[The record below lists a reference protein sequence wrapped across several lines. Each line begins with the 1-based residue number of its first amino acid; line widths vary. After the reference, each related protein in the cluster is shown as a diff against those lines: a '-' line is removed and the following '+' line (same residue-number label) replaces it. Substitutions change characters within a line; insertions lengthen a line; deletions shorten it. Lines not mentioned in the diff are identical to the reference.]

1 MSNDN
6 TNEINKP
13 SGRGAYFYNKKVKQA
28 EQDKIFRKQYERIG
42 KKTTSIF
49 KNCIIY
55 VNGHTIPGRLQI
67 HDMVI
72 LNGGKFLHHLSSKGA
87 ATHIIA
93 NSLPPKKRIE
103 FKNYKVLKPQWI
115 IDCIRQEK
123 ILPWQDYSILSNDDT
138 QQNLILDKSVTTN
151 KPTNNFKQTI
161 PNQVPKII
169 PKGNA
174 PPNCKDPN
182 FLTDYF
188 QYSRLHHLSEW
199 KASLRQNFIESY
211 KGTQLLP
218 HLETKYTILHI
229 DFDCF
234 FVTVAYLF
242 RDKRKTPLLDFDKDP
257 IIVCHGSKASDIA
270 SCNYAARKLGIKNGM
285 WVGTA
290 EKMLPKD
297 IKLTSLPYEFENIDN
312 TSKTFYNIL
321 QAVDQFH
328 YVLPVSIDEA
338 ICVMKVDAMQNKLT
352 LQGLCNALRQKIK
365 LETGGCIVS
374 VGVADSLVLAR
385 LALKNAKPNGISIFD
400 NDMDDDPDKVI
411 EFWSSF
417 KIDDLPGVGRSTLKK
432 LRNRFPKVKTLQQ
445 LREGC
450 SDMKTIQTCLGNK
463 LGEKVYLAIQGKDDD
478 ESARIIYDPFDMFER
493 KSISIDINWGIRFE
507 FMDDID
513 RFLDICTAYM
523 VNEKMAE
530 YKKCTS
536 SITLKLMKRC
546 ADAPIDPAKYMGMGR
561 CDPFSTTSRLGV
573 PTNDVGIIATELK
586 HMLRTL
592 PVPPLE
598 LRGISI
604 QFNKL
609 VGVNETKPTSVKK
622 GGLSLLYQNDAVTT
636 PIRSE
641 SSRSPNIFAEHGS
654 DPHRKYKRLKCSPVK
669 EKQYQEETNQKKVYQ
684 EQFFKELPTQI
695 RNELQHEITITNKVK
710 DSKLKRMKDELQR
723 REKAIKNMNS
733 HFMNSDSIFAPIK
746 FQKETSFKKICLMI
760 SDWVRESIKDR
771 GPHSRDLQFFKKYI
785 NKLCDSDR
793 VHLVLRLADMI
804 STILNLMTDQYG
816 SEEGFAEWETILIKY
831 ILPSMKRNRHNFQ
844 TERKLDIEYD
854 I

>member
-6 TNEINKP
+6 SNQINKP
-13 SGRGAYFYNKKVKQA
+13 SGRGSYFYNKKVKQA
-28 EQDKIFRKQYERIG
+28 EQDKIFRKQYEKIG
-42 KKTTSIF
+42 KKTTTIF

-72 LNGGKFLHHLSSKGA
+72 LNGGNFLHHLSSKGA

-115 IDCIRQEK
+115 IDCIKQEK
-123 ILPWQDYSILSNDDT
+123 LLPWQNYSILSKDDT
-138 QQNLILDKSVTTN
+138 QQNLVLDRSTVTT
-151 KPTNNFKQTI
+151 PINNSKQVV
-161 PNQVPKII
+161 PNQQSKT
-169 PKGNA
+169 NA

-182 FLTDYF
+182 FLIDYF
-188 QYSRLHHLSEW
+188 KHSRLHHLSEW

-218 HLETKYTILHI
+218 HLETNYTILHI

-234 FVTVAYLF
+234 FATVAYLF

-257 IIVCHGSKASDIA
+257 IVVCHGSKASDIA

-290 EKMLPKD
+290 EKMLPNG

-338 ICVMKVDAMQNKLT
+338 ICVMNVDAMQSKQT
-352 LQGLCNALRQKIK
+352 LRGLCNALRQRIK
-365 LETGGCIVS
+365 LETGGCVVS
-374 VGVADSLVLAR
+374 VGVGDSLVLAR

-400 NDMDDDPDKVI
+400 NDMNDDQDEIIK
-411 EFWSSF
+411 FWSSF

-432 LRNRFPKVKTLQQ
+432 LHEKYPKVKTLQQ
-445 LREGC
+445 LREVVD
-450 SDMKTIQTCLGNK
+450 DMKTLKVCLGNK

-493 KSISIDINWGIRFE
+493 KSISIDVNWGIRFE
-507 FMDDID
+507 FMGDID
-513 RFLDICTAYM
+513 RFLDVCTAYM
-523 VNEKMAE
+523 VDQKMAE

-546 ADAPIDPAKYMGMGR
+546 ADAPVDPMKYMGMGR

-586 HMLRTL
+586 HMFRTL

-609 VGVNETKPTSVKK
+609 VDVNDTKSTSLKK
-622 GGLSLLYQNDAVTT
+622 GGLSLLFHNDEVTT
-636 PIRSE
+636 PTRPE
-641 SSRSPNIFAEHGS
+641 SNRSPGIFSEHNS
-654 DPHRKYKRLKCSPVK
+654 DPHRKYKRLRRSPIK
-669 EKQYQEETNQKKVYQ
+669 EKQYHEETDPQQQYQ

-695 RNELQHEITITNKVK
+695 RNDLQHEIAITTKIK

-723 REKAIKNMNS
+723 REKAIRNMNS

-746 FQKETSFKKICLMI
+746 FQNETHFKKICSMVT
-760 SDWVRESIKDR
+760 DWVRESIKNK
-771 GPHSRDLQFFKKYI
+771 GPHPRDLYFFKKYV

-804 STILNLMTDQYG
+804 STILNLMTDQFG
-816 SEEGFAEWETILIKY
+816 SEEGFAEWETILIKF
-831 ILPSMKRNRHNFQ
+831 ILPSMKQNKRNFQ
-844 TERKLDIEYD
+844 MERKLDIEYD